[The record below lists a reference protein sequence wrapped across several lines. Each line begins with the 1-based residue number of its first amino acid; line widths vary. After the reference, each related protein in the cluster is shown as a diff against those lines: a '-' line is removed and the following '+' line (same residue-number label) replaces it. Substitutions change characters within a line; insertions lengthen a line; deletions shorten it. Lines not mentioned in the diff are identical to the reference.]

1 MILSLQMP
9 VSQSAS
15 VLVLATLVL
24 VGVASAGILENAASA
39 LNCPQNLLVARE
51 IDNKDFMR
59 KQINCILGPDSVCDE
74 VGLKAKRKPQHNFI
88 S

>member
-1 MILSLQMP
+1 MP

-15 VLVLATLVL
+15 VLVLATLML
-24 VGVASAGILENAASA
+24 VGGASAGILENAASA

-74 VGLKAKRKPQHNFI
+74 VGLKAKRKPQHNYI